1 MKSDNRQEIKKFW
14 AWLIKNDQ
22 LIRRVLEEGSEAKK
36 KELSN
41 YFDEKILS
49 FGHFTW
55 EINDGFSKPYQ
66 LVISP
71 NREFELLQLSKKIIS
86 DAPDM
91 DNWEFA
97 YAKAKVKYIEPFKIY
112 DENLDPHLIS
122 TNTWEYKTEGDSF
135 YAYAP
140 NLADLDKET
149 EQHILDLVGTAVL
162 GEEYRIL
169 NIKNLERV
177 ENTESGGFSSL

>member
-14 AWLIKNDQ
+14 AWIVKNDQ

-55 EINDGFSKPYQ
+55 EINDGFSKEYQ

-86 DAPDM
+86 NAPEM
-91 DNWEFA
+91 EKWEFA
-97 YAKAKVKYIEPFKIY
+97 YPKAKVKHIEPFKIY

-122 TNTWEYKTEGDSF
+122 TNAWQYKAEANTF

-140 NLADLDKET
+140 NLAELDKET
-149 EQHILDLVGTAVL
+149 EQHILDLVCTAVL

-169 NIKNLERV
+169 NIKNLVRIK
-177 ENTESGGFSSL
+177 NTEDGNFISL

>member
-14 AWLIKNDQ
+14 RWLEKNDQ
-22 LIRRVLEEGSEAKK
+22 LIRKVLEEGSDAKM
-36 KELSN
+36 KELTN

-71 NREFELLQLSKKIIS
+71 NREFELLQLSKKIIAN
-86 DAPDM
+86 APEM
-91 DNWEFA
+91 DFWEFS

-112 DENLDPHLIS
+112 DESLDAHLINPLS
-122 TNTWEYKTEGDSF
+122 WEFKNEGDTF
-135 YAYAP
+135 YVYAP
-140 NLADLDKET
+140 NLVEIDKET
-149 EQHILDLVGTAVL
+149 EHHAMDLVATAVL

-169 NIKNLERV
+169 NIKNLVRV
-177 ENTESGGFSSL
+177 ENTESGSFSSL